1 MKTLA
6 QANFTE
12 RQAEW
17 VNNQVATLIGLIEDG
32 ENAENTARK
41 MAADFAKQNG
51 VESFSIRAYQVWNG
65 QTGEASEYYVTVGYG
80 EYVELDWTKCP
91 LCVAE
96 NTPIIETEC

>member
-1 MKTLA
+1 MKTLE

-17 VNNQVATLIGLIEDG
+17 VNNQVTTLIGLIEDG
-32 ENAENTARK
+32 ENAENEARK
-41 MAADFAKQNG
+41 LSAEIAKQNG
-51 VESFSIRAYQVWNG
+51 LKSFTVRAYQVWNG
-65 QTGEASEYYVTVGYG
+65 HFGEDSGHYVTVGYG
-80 EYVELDWTKCP
+80 EHVELDWTKDP

>member
-12 RQAEW
+12 RQAKW

-32 ENAENTARK
+32 ENAENKARI
-41 MAADFAKQNG
+41 MAADFAKENG
-51 VESFSIRAYQVWNG
+51 VESFTVRAYQVWNG
-65 QTGEASEYYVTVGYG
+65 QTGENSEHYVTVGYG
-80 EYVELDWTKCP
+80 EYVELDCTKDP
-91 LCVAE
+91 MYVAE